1 MVSAICGH
9 VLPKQNFIPPAFN
22 CSIYM
27 FGLVTWPA
35 KDTQDFLQGS
45 STL

>member
-1 MVSAICGH
+1 MTNHNILHVILSMVSDICGH

-27 FGLVTWPA
+27 FGLVT
-35 KDTQDFLQGS
+35 
-45 STL
+45 